1 MTSNQERS
9 NNYEKV
15 VTQIDGTCRIIEGKH
30 GIQWILQKRYK
41 DRWRSYSYTRT
52 RPGLLRALS
61 EKIDQRPHYPKE
73 VAERIVG
80 AFPERI

>member
-9 NNYEKV
+9 DNYAKIV
-15 VTQIDGTCRIIEGKH
+15 VLIDHTCRLIVGTH
-30 GIQWILQKRYK
+30 GLQWILQKRYR
-41 DRWRSYSYTRT
+41 DRWRSYSYPRT
-52 RPGLLRALS
+52 RRGVFRALT

-80 AFPERI
+80 ALPERI